1 MCSNGQCILLS
12 YRCDGTDDCTDGSD
26 EENCDDYSDSDSSI
40 KCSKHEYKCKNKN
53 CIPIAKFCDVI
64 QDCLDGSDEYD
75 DCVKH
80 LNCSGRFQCA
90 DEHCVFNE
98 WVCDGSKDC
107 PDGSDEWNCSANETS
122 SASYCKIENSQYFC
136 ENQLCIP
143 LKLVCNGK
151 DDCGD
156 KSDEAGCTSSCSV
169 KCDHECKRTPK
180 GNICF
185 CKPGYQLQNDNRT
198 CTGKIAINK
207 SNNDAKIMFHFC
219 LTNFCFADIDEC
231 QIYGVCDQ
239 ECINTPGSYSCRC
252 QTDYFLQKDK
262 KTCKAIA
269 GEAMIVFS
277 AKTEII
283 GMYLDSHIIFII
295 AKHLNR
301 VIGVAMNNDHIY
313 WSDIEKDKEV
323 IVRSTPQNKHEVIV
337 MMGLKEIS
345 TIAVDWIT
353 QNIYF
358 TDTGYNRIGVCKDD
372 GTYCTILIND
382 TEKPTGL
389 VLLPTHGKIYWCDW
403 SSNPH
408 IAVAGMDGKN
418 IRIFVSKNLKAPQ
431 SLTIDYPTNRL
442 YWADI
447 KSKTI
452 ETILLDGTDR
462 RLVLHNIIEDPFS
475 LAVFEN
481 KLYWSDWESKSVES
495 CNKFTGKDWNL
506 LHLGQH
512 SHFSV
517 HIDHSAIKPKVDNPC
532 HSNPCSELCML
543 NQENGYTCACTLD
556 KKLNVDNHTCQ
567 EVTKN
572 LLILH
577 DTIFT
582 NYYHGMLGKLKTRIA
597 SKVLLPHDIVSDPT
611 SGQVICCVVTEQF
624 EKTIVLFDPVSDTF
638 KNTIL
643 HNVSY
648 FSMAFDHIGNN
659 LYMTN
664 IPSNSINVYNV
675 KTLAM
680 TVFYFKEYV
689 PYYITLV
696 PEESKMYVAFK
707 NLLSSDHTFERFC
720 IYEMEMNGLGE
731 KKLLR
736 DNLHGPV
743 ISMYYDRDSKML
755 FFMSIFYYE
764 KICLYK
770 YYESIKLF
778 LDARLLRTGL
788 RQPVSLTVADDNI
801 FWIEYEKNSD
811 YSTLYS
817 TNFKSSS
824 NLNHKDVIL
833 REFFCLIKYNNIFL
847 DISNKLDYYP
857 TIFPRVITLR
867 KDAKQDHDCQKNN
880 GNCSHICL
888 LSSITSFVCAC
899 PPGMSLSS
907 NNRTCVV
914 YECSKNEF
922 KCGEHNVCIQKEN
935 VCDGNVHCPNG
946 EDETIDCH
954 KNKKCKKD
962 EFTCTN
968 GECVSIKNR
977 CNWHYDCTDQSD
989 EENCVKPKCTSDEF
1003 QCHNGMIPCI
1013 SKSLLCDGDFDC
1025 EDGSDERFEACKSS
1039 CSNDKFQCNNGNC
1052 ISLLLKCNGIDDC
1065 LDGSDERHCL
1075 VKSIYLIN
1083 CTADKYQCLDTDLCL
1098 PKKVKC
1104 DGKSDCPKNDDEHNC
1119 VFCFDNEFT
1128 CDNKECI
1135 LENWVCDKF
1144 NDCGDNSDE
1153 KNCDGSK
1160 KIIMESTKCDEFKC
1174 SIGTCLPYSKVCD
1187 GNRDCPDGSDENGK
1201 CQIACMVNNFC
1212 KGLCYKTPKGDVCG
1226 CPYGYRLAA
1235 DATSCEDINECENDI
1250 CSQFCRNTV
1259 GSFECS
1265 CQEGYYLRN
1274 KVSCKAIGPAMEF
1287 ITVTDND
1294 IRKIS
1299 SNLHSIDKIYSLSGL
1314 SINGLDVNAVHNSI
1328 YWSNGEFGTIKK
1340 LNIKTKKITTI
1351 KIVEHP
1357 QSLAVDWITNNVY
1370 VSDNGHLNTIKVCN
1384 LEEEK
1389 CATLVEIEDKAKIV
1403 SIVVDSINRWL
1414 FWAQITWQVD
1424 MPFSKICRTDMMG
1437 ADMKI
1442 IGSDISFVSGI
1453 AIDHIKSKLYW
1464 LDSFSK
1470 TIESSNLDGSQ
1481 RSMFLRTNMY
1491 YPFGI
1496 SIYEQSLYWLMD
1508 TSGQLQSCKLY
1519 GKKSCET
1526 INIGKNNVYKQ
1537 FAILHISRQPVDKN
1551 PCDEKYC
1558 DHMCVLKK
1566 ENATCICLDGK
1577 SIESNSICTINMN
1590 NGRISFKNPMRS
1602 ARYTSGVYS
1611 LIIIVLVVIVL
1622 LLCIFYYYQKNRLK
1636 SKPINNLS
1644 CSSIHFH
1651 NPSYDRSN
1659 EVEVTLNSI
1668 VTGLSPGQ
1676 HEYINPIDNKFL
1688 NLKDA
1693 MENSENK
1700 QRSDLYSKERDI
1712 EETEKQD
1719 SLIYFVQSK

>member
-1 MCSNGQCILLS
+1 MRRFVVLLFIYSFLYPCSFNGLDSNFKIQKCQNLYGKNSFMCSNGQCILLS

-156 KSDEAGCTSSCSV
+156 KSDEVGCTSSCSV

-198 CTGKIAINK
+198 CT
-207 SNNDAKIMFHFC
+207 
-219 LTNFCFADIDEC
+219 DIDEC

-755 FFMSIFYYE
+755 FVSDQMSGNILSLNILSAE
-764 KICLYK
+764 
-770 YYESIKLF
+770 
-778 LDARLLRTGL
+778 DARLLRTGL

-833 REFFCLIKYNNIFL
+833 H
-847 DISNKLDYYP
+847 ISNKLDYYP

-1526 INIGKNNVYKQ
+1526 INIGKNNVHKQ

-1719 SLIYFVQSK
+1719 SLIYFV